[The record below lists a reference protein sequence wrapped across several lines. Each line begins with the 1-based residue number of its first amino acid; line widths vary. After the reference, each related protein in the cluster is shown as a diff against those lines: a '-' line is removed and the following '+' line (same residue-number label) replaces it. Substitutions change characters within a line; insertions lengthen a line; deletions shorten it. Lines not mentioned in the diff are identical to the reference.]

1 MKMKEK
7 LSAVMAAASIA
18 LALVPASARAD
29 EIPLITGAQWMQ
41 SSDQAKK
48 AYLVGIAN
56 IVQIETA
63 YESGNPPPD
72 SQSILPR
79 LAKGLRGQTLDS
91 VRLGLDRWYTAN
103 SDRLQRP
110 VIETLWF
117 EMVLPGLKYNK

>member
-7 LSAVMAAASIA
+7 LSAAMAAACIA
-18 LALVPASARAD
+18 LALAPVSVRAD
-29 EIPLITGAQWMQ
+29 EIPLITGAQWVR
-41 SSDQAKK
+41 SSDQMKK

-79 LAKGLRGQTLDS
+79 LAKGMRGQTLDS
-91 VRLGLDRWYTAN
+91 VRLGLDGWYAAHT
-103 SDRLQRP
+103 DQLQRP

-117 EMVLPGLKYNK
+117 EMVLPGLKYSK